1 MRLSEQLRRSHTI
14 LRVEGNLKVGETAD
28 AFRSRIDGI
37 ASKGGG
43 ALVLD
48 LEALDYIDSTG
59 VGVLVGALKVFQ
71 AAGRQILLAAPQRR
85 VHTEHRGC
93 CRPLSIGG
101 RRPRRGSASWVGLQL
116 GPVRA
121 VRTGPLVRFGYC
133 ASSR

>member
-28 AFRSRIDGI
+28 VFRSRIDGI

-85 VHTEHRGC
+85 V
-93 CRPLSIGG
+93 LSGLRVTHLDTLFRIYPTLGEAL
-101 RRPRRGSASWVGLQL
+101 ASLSDADEEKTDGH
-116 GPVRA
+116 
-121 VRTGPLVRFGYC
+121 
-133 ASSR
+133 

>member
-85 VHTEHRGC
+85 V
-93 CRPLSIGG
+93 LSGLRVTHLDTLFRIYPTLGEAL
-101 RRPRRGSASWVGLQL
+101 ASLSDADEEKTDGH
-116 GPVRA
+116 
-121 VRTGPLVRFGYC
+121 
-133 ASSR
+133 